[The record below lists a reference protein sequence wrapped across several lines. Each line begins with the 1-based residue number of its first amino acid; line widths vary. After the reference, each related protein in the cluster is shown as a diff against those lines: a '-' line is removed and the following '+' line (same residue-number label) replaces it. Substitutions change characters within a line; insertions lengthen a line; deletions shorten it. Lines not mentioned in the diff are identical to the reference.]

1 MQSSHE
7 GNRDNPGEISLRERG
22 KVASLG
28 TQMLWTQV
36 VVMRLNR
43 WKGTTGSACSGRE
56 QLKENM
62 CLCHSLVTYTV

>member
-36 VVMRLNR
+36 VVMRLR
-43 WKGTTGSACSGRE
+43 
-56 QLKENM
+56 M
-62 CLCHSLVTYTV
+62 H